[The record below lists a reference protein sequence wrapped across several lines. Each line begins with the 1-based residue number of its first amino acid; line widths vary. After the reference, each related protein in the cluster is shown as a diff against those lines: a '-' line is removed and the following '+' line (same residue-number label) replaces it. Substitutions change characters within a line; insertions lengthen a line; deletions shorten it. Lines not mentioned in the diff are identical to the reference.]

1 MFWRVGSINT
11 QVVLKK
17 VKFYNHFSNKMFS
30 RPLLGTNTD
39 KVKLSWIDYIWNSC
53 LIQGWYNCW
62 YAFKNWGDL
71 MGNNY
76 QEYALLVSDDP
87 LEQCILYFW
96 DSLEDEIYPK
106 HFLESLL
113 QMSNDVKTGKEKVI
127 PIDKDFFDRMKDLVG
142 DIDLDDE
149 E

>member
-1 MFWRVGSINT
+1 
-11 QVVLKK
+11 
-17 VKFYNHFSNKMFS
+17 MFS
-30 RPLLGTNTD
+30 KPLLGTDT
-39 KVKLSWIDYIWNSC
+39 KKTKLSWAEYIWHSC
-53 LIQGWYNCW
+53 IIQGWYNCW

-113 QMSNDVKTGKEKVI
+113 QMVDDIETGKEKVV
-127 PIDKDFFDRMKDLVG
+127 PLDEDFFDRMKDLVK
-142 DIDLDDE
+142 DVEVD
-149 E
+149 